1 MKGEHH
7 RSGGSQCSKILT
19 KKAEGELAHRI
30 YKVYKHGFP
39 IMGEKCGRLHLST
52 QEKTI
57 SKVSVPKKQPLG
69 TSGYV
74 ASWGELKG
82 LQ

>member
-1 MKGEHH
+1 M
-7 RSGGSQCSKILT
+7 

-30 YKVYKHGFP
+30 HKVAKHGFP
-39 IMGEKCGRLHLST
+39 IMEKKCGRLHLSM

-57 SKVSVPKKQPLG
+57 SKVSVSKKQLLG

-74 ASWGELKG
+74 ASWGEMKG